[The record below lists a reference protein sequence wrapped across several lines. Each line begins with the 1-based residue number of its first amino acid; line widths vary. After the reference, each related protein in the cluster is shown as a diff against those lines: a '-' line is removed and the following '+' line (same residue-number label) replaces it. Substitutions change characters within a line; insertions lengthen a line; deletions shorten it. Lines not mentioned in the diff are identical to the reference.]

1 MPSETAT
8 IFIVEDDESVR
19 DSLKLLLESYGMR
32 VEDYGSAREF
42 VRNYQVRRGHCL
54 ILDQHLPDMT
64 GLDFVASP
72 EGTRLDIPVILV
84 TGRGDDLIR
93 AKALQAG
100 VAAYL
105 EKPLDDGV
113 LINTIREAI
122 DQRG

>member
-19 DSLKLLLESYGMR
+19 GSLKLLLESYGMR

-42 VRNYQVRRGHCL
+42 VRNYQVRSGHCL

-72 EGTRLDIPVILV
+72 EGARLDIPVILV

-122 DQRG
+122 VQRG